1 MRFPSFRRKHQK
13 LTADVDDR
21 DDLPDLTRRPSDES
35 SGSDSVQSFDPNRY
49 TVDEFISGEVAEAF
63 AANAMSGDVPSQA
76 ESKVSEPASGQRQWL
91 TRRKARRS
99 AKEKRPGNAESNA
112 DGKDQRKTR
121 SVSVGSSHSANG
133 DTQRSAFGS
142 SMSGSFSIDQADFDR
157 ALVSSFRS
165 GGAGTVSEKSQS
177 SSAHSK
183 GSRKSKQGRDSAQ
196 SSVENRSS
204 WSKSGPTKSEIQRYK
219 DGDLEDML
227 RADTW
232 VRRVSSLE
240 ACFRNESQREPKVVD
255 EKALESVIL
264 KVISFSPD
272 DQRKPKSR
280 ESSVNSTL
288 TDDMELSELDQPRPL
303 RIVPTEPTRSTRKH
317 QVPASQLQR
326 AAKPKNAGQR
336 ENIRADNWSVG
347 SSSGDLF
354 TAGTSEEDDETSD
367 TPRPSSPSRRS
378 SVGGARSGRWSRD
391 RRSVSSIDDDY
402 DDYSDTFLGGCNPAQ
417 PCEVVSSELRSLF
430 SEVLHSRNGS
440 YLNCLGTTTPR
451 KTKRR
456 RRSKK

>member
-1 MRFPSFRRKHQK
+1 MRFLFFRRKHQK

-35 SGSDSVQSFDPNRY
+35 SGSDSVQSFDPNTY
-49 TVDEFISGEVAEAF
+49 TVDEFISGDVAEAF
-63 AANAMSGDVPSQA
+63 TMKAVAADVPSLA
-76 ESKVSEPASGQRQWL
+76 ESKVSEPVSGRRQWL
-91 TRRKARRS
+91 SRRKARRS
-99 AKEKRPGNAESNA
+99 TKEKLSGNAY
-112 DGKDQRKTR
+112 GKDQRKTR
-121 SVSVGSSHSANG
+121 SVSVGSSHSAND

-142 SMSGSFSIDQADFDR
+142 SMSGSFSIDPADFDR

-165 GGAGTVSEKSQS
+165 GGAGTASEKSHS

-183 GSRKSKQGRDSAQ
+183 SSRKSKHGRDSAQ
-196 SSVENRSS
+196 SSVENRSL
-204 WSKSGPTKSEIQRYK
+204 WSKSAPTKSEIQRYK

-264 KVISFSPD
+264 KVISFNPD

-288 TDDMELSELDQPRPL
+288 TDDMELSELDQPQAL
-303 RIVPTEPTRSTRKH
+303 RIDPTEQKRSTRKH
-317 QVPASQLQR
+317 QAPASQQQR
-326 AAKPKNAGQR
+326 AAKPKHASQR
-336 ENIRADNWSVG
+336 GTIRADNWSVG
-347 SSSGDLF
+347 SSSGDFF

-367 TPRPSSPSRRS
+367 TPRPSAPSRRS
-378 SVGGARSGRWSRD
+378 GGARGGRWSRD
-391 RRSVSSIDDDY
+391 RRSVSSVDDD

-440 YLNCLGTTTPR
+440 YLNCLGTTMSS

>member
-1 MRFPSFRRKHQK
+1 MRFPFFRRKHQK

-21 DDLPDLTRRPSDES
+21 DDLPDLTRRPSDDS

-49 TVDEFISGEVAEAF
+49 TVDEFISGNVAEAF
-63 AANAMSGDVPSQA
+63 AANTMSADVPSLA
-76 ESKVSEPASGQRQWL
+76 ESKVSEPVSGRRQWL
-91 TRRKARRS
+91 SRRKARGS
-99 AKEKRPGNAESNA
+99 AKDKPSGNI
-112 DGKDQRKTR
+112 DGKDQRQTR
-121 SVSVGSSHSANG
+121 SVSVGSNNSANG

-165 GGAGTVSEKSQS
+165 GGIGVASEKSQS

-183 GSRKSKQGRDSAQ
+183 GSRKTKQGRDSAQ

-204 WSKSGPTKSEIQRYK
+204 WSKSSPTKSEIQRYK

-255 EKALESVIL
+255 EKTLESVIL

-303 RIVPTEPTRSTRKH
+303 QIVPTEPTRSTRK
-317 QVPASQLQR
+317 PASQQQQQQQQQQR
-326 AAKPKNAGQR
+326 AAKPKNAIQR
-336 ENIRADNWSVG
+336 ENIRTDNWSVG
-347 SSSGDLF
+347 SSSGDFF

-378 SVGGARSGRWSRD
+378 SGGGARGGRWSRD
-391 RRSVSSIDDDY
+391 RRSVSSIDDD

-440 YLNCLGTTTPR
+440 YLNCLATTTPR